1 MNHLMIDGYVFEF
14 EGVFSWQTAPSVWS
28 DQLQNCLC
36 CRDGVGLGGHRVLRD
51 RRHLVPD
58 TGRHLTCAN
67 VSTPGDIH
75 TPISQVSNYISPSI
89 PSHVFFF
96 LYLSASFNTFSD
108 KFPSLLHFLFFS
120 LLLQTLSNSNLQFS
134 ICLLSYSVS
143 ITPPR
148 SLCLPS
154 YQTNVLDPPKKYIS
168 LDVSLF
174 LLHCHVFLELRSGL
188 RLGAGLMGPETW
200 I

>member
-51 RRHLVPD
+51 RSHLVPD

-96 LYLSASFNTFSD
+96 FIFLPLSILSLTSFHLSCIFFFFLCFSRL
-108 KFPSLLHFLFFS
+108 FLIPTCNSPSVFSLIVS
-120 LLLQTLSNSNLQFS
+120 LLLPPALCV
-134 ICLLSYSVS
+134 CLVIRQMSWIRQKSTFPS
-143 ITPPR
+143 MF
-148 SLCLPS
+148 LCFFCIVM
-154 YQTNVLDPPKKYIS
+154 YFWNCAVGFDWVQ
-168 LDVSLF
+168 
-174 LLHCHVFLELRSGL
+174 
-188 RLGAGLMGPETW
+188 A
-200 I
+200 

>member
-1 MNHLMIDGYVFEF
+1 MNHLTIDMFLNMKVFFSDKPRRLSGLISCKIACVAETESDSEATVYYVIGAILYRTL
-14 EGVFSWQTAPSVWS
+14 GVILPAPMWVLLVISTLQLVRFQTTS
-28 DQLQNCLC
+28 
-36 CRDGVGLGGHRVLRD
+36 
-51 RRHLVPD
+51 HLLFLPM
-58 TGRHLTCAN
+58 L
-67 VSTPGDIH
+67 
-75 TPISQVSNYISPSI
+75 
-89 PSHVFFF
+89 FFF

-108 KFPSLLHFLFFS
+108 KFPSLLHFIFFS